1 MFMKVKPVRE
11 KWITSVRPHDL
22 VAPCPDWSLPIE
34 VARDRRKRKRTFSEE
49 EERERRRLRKR
60 TKISPLS
67 RRMLESSFLDNS
79 RPNTSQLASLAE
91 KTNLERDVVRVWFAN
106 RRQKQKKQPSKI
118 SGTSLM
124 TLTTLP
130 ATMKTFLDLV
140 VRLDRRP

>member
-1 MFMKVKPVRE
+1 MTEQIIADFESLTLSLEMFMKVKPLLE

-60 TKISPLS
+60 TKISPHS

-79 RPNTSQLASLAE
+79 RPNTSQLVSLAE
-91 KTNLERDVVRVWFAN
+91 KTKLERYKSVW
-106 RRQKQKKQPSKI
+106 
-118 SGTSLM
+118 
-124 TLTTLP
+124 LTGGII
-130 ATMKTFLDLV
+130 
-140 VRLDRRP
+140 

>member
-1 MFMKVKPVRE
+1 MFMQVKPVLE

-79 RPNTSQLASLAE
+79 RPNTSQLGSLAE
-91 KTNLERDVVRVWFAN
+91 KTNLERYGGGE
-106 RRQKQKKQPSKI
+106 KKRCFI
-118 SGTSLM
+118 
-124 TLTTLP
+124 
-130 ATMKTFLDLV
+130 
-140 VRLDRRP
+140 